1 MGIEREA
8 EEMGGPERAL
18 SSSLAS
24 SASSD
29 KGRKAIMLEG
39 NSGMGLEAGMGERVN
54 MLSVPTTCT
63 FTTLP

>member
-1 MGIEREA
+1 MGIERDA
-8 EEMGGPERAL
+8 EEMGGPGRAL

-29 KGRKAIMLEG
+29 NGRNVIMLVG
-39 NSGMGLEAGMGERVN
+39 SSGIGLEAGMGERVN

-63 FTTLP
+63 FTALP